1 MTQSLTRFRDIPPKV
16 NPNVKVLTSSCVEI
30 VNIWTPL
37 FAIARI
43 AKTQQ
48 DSSMTFI
55 CMGQP
60 PVSRLCQQTRQGQLG
75 YASTRF
81 AADTLPPRPEGRSCT
96 KRPIKR
102 WVNSS
107 VTSRINVRRKL
118 DGLIVIRA
126 TARQDLDERC
136 LFAVID
142 PGFAEHVIPC
152 RVLDLTRMH
161 CPQSANVFAAH
172 TEMPASAGVE
182 SLRGRTISTS
192 SLRPLPE
199 CIVDGSVTTSSAVE
213 SNDATGRNRAQQG
226 ATFLGSC
233 PNMH

>member
-43 AKTQQ
+43 AKTQE

-55 CMGQP
+55 CMRQP
-60 PVSRLCQQTRQGQLG
+60 SVSRLCEQTRQGQPG
-75 YASTRF
+75 CANTRF
-81 AADTLPPRPEGRSCT
+81 AADTLPPRPERRSCT
-96 KRPIKR
+96 KRPIKP

-107 VTSRINVRRKL
+107 ITSPISVRKKL

-126 TARQDLDERC
+126 MARRDLDERC

-142 PGFAEHVIPC
+142 PGFAEHVIPR

-161 CPQSANVFAAH
+161 CPQRANVFGRAYRNVGKRRRGVTERSDDQHFIAAAFARMH
-172 TEMPASAGVE
+172 RRWLCDNFFGSRVE
-182 SLRGRTISTS
+182 R
-192 SLRPLPE
+192 
-199 CIVDGSVTTSSAVE
+199 
-213 SNDATGRNRAQQG
+213 RNRAQ
-226 ATFLGSC
+226 LVRSR